1 MSATDGQGKTG
12 RLRHQQALHSL
23 RISTGG
29 RIQTK
34 TTSQPSTDQL
44 VSNTGEELLKFGQA
58 SSRRGDLS
66 WNNGKQ
72 RAEHMRRTTWLT
84 STLEVARFKQRSC
97 WLN

>member
-58 SSRRGDLS
+58 SSCRGDLN
-66 WNNGKQ
+66 WNGKLRD
-72 RAEHMRRTTWLT
+72 RAYAQDDVVDKHP
-84 STLEVARFKQRSC
+84 
-97 WLN
+97 

>member
-1 MSATDGQGKTG
+1 MQRIGKT
-12 RLRHQQALHSL
+12 RLVVCGANKASTACEYQQEVESKQ
-23 RISTGG
+23 RY
-29 RIQTK
+29 
-34 TTSQPSTDQL
+34 TSQPSTDQL

-84 STLEVARFKQRSC
+84 STLEVARFKQRNC